1 MAPGFAGLR
10 LRFWSILTFCY
21 AESVGLPLAR
31 QSDKLTGAT
40 MAERFN
46 PEGKVALITGGA
58 GGIGFALARRFG
70 AAGCRVALLD
80 VDEVGLAE
88 RSAALAEAGVEH
100 LVRRCDVTDRADV
113 GAAVTEV
120 CSRFGGVDLLFN
132 NAGMSHRSAFR
143 DTAAVVYERV
153 IAVNLFGSLYCA
165 QAALPSL
172 LRRKG
177 MIVVTSSIA
186 GFAPLL
192 GRTGYCASKYALH
205 GLFETAR
212 AELIGTGVSVLMVCP
227 SFVDTNIVAN
237 ALDASGN
244 RTERPRVEMGK
255 AASPDYVAERIL
267 AAVVR
272 RKRFL
277 VLSGTGRGALLLSRL
292 APGVYERFIRHRFAN
307 EL

>member
-1 MAPGFAGLR
+1 
-10 LRFWSILTFCY
+10 
-21 AESVGLPLAR
+21 
-31 QSDKLTGAT
+31 

-70 AAGCRVALLD
+70 AAGCRMALLD

-205 GLFETAR
+205 GMFETAR

-272 RKRFL
+272 RRRFL

-292 APGVYERFIRHRFAN
+292 APGVYERFIRHRFAD

>member
-1 MAPGFAGLR
+1 
-10 LRFWSILTFCY
+10 
-21 AESVGLPLAR
+21 
-31 QSDKLTGAT
+31 
-40 MAERFN
+40 MAERFD
-46 PEGKVALITGGA
+46 PDGKVALITGGA

-70 AAGCRVALLD
+70 AAGSRVALLD
-80 VDEVGLAE
+80 IDEVGLAE

-100 LVRRCDVTDRADV
+100 LVRRCDVTDHADV
-113 GAAVTEV
+113 VTCVGMV
-120 CSRFGGVDLLFN
+120 CARFGGVDLLFN

-153 IAVNLFGSLYCA
+153 IAVNVFGSLYCA

-172 LRRKG
+172 LQRKG

-205 GLFETAR
+205 GMFETAR

-227 SFVDTNIVAN
+227 SFVDTGIVAN
-237 ALDASGN
+237 ALDASGK
-244 RTERPRVEMGK
+244 RIDRPRVEMGA
-255 AASPDYVAERIL
+255 AASPDYVAGRIL
-267 AAVVR
+267 AAVR
-272 RKRFL
+272 RRRRFL
-277 VLSGTGRGALLLSRL
+277 VLSATGRAALLLSRL
-292 APGVYERFIRHRFAN
+292 APGLYERFIRHRFAD